1 MAQINHKVKE
11 VSDTLFSMGHKLN
24 DKFDSTDDVRV
35 ALAAIAAFNV
45 GIKAQQTQLT
55 YKKMTGTPMKIDFL
69 ED

>member
-1 MAQINHKVKE
+1 
-11 VSDTLFSMGHKLN
+11 MGHKLN
-24 DKFDSTDDVRV
+24 DKFDSTDDVRI

-55 YKKMTGTPMKIDFL
+55 YKKMTGTPMKINFL

>member
-55 YKKMTGTPMKIDFL
+55 YKKMTGTPMKINFL